1 MPYTPCPDDR
11 RKSRRAAEVHCLVL
25 GSLLNLLDI
34 SEAFR
39 QVPYGVITLG
49 LDWVYAGTYTAD

>member
-1 MPYTPCPDDR
+1 
-11 RKSRRAAEVHCLVL
+11 VL